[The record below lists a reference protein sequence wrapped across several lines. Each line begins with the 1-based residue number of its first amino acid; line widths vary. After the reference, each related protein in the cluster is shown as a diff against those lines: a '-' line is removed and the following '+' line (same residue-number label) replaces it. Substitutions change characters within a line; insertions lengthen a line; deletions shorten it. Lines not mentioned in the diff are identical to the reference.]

1 MNTAVWEMVEAGG
14 RTALSFGLPRIFGQI
29 YMLLYLSDKPLSLD
43 ELTEQLGVSKASV
56 SIAGRKLESWSAV
69 KKVWVRG
76 DRRDYYE
83 AETDF
88 RTILNNG
95 LLTSLSKKLDS
106 ARIQIDRSLQML
118 EQSADNAERKGFLR
132 ERLNLAE
139 KRRKRIA
146 SVLDN
151 PLLRGML

>member
-14 RTALSFGLPRIFGQI
+14 RTALSFGLPRLFGQI

-83 AETDF
+83 AELDF
-88 RTILNNG
+88 RKVLNNG
-95 LLTSLSKKLDS
+95 LLASFSKKLES
-106 ARIQIDRSLQML
+106 ARVQIERSFELL
-118 EQSADNAERKGFLR
+118 EQATYDPVRKEFLR
-132 ERLNLAE
+132 ERLQLAE

-151 PLLRGML
+151 PMLRGML

>member
-1 MNTAVWEMVEAGG
+1 MNPAVWEMVEAGG
-14 RTALSFGLPRIFGQI
+14 RTAESFGLSRLFGQI
-29 YMLLYLSDKPLSLD
+29 YMLLYLNAAPLSLD
-43 ELTEQLGVSKASV
+43 QLAEHLAVSKASV
-56 SIAGRKLESWSAV
+56 SIASRQLLKWAAV

-76 DRRDYYE
+76 DRKDYYE

-88 RTILNNG
+88 RTILNGG
-95 LLTSLSKKLDS
+95 LLNSLSKKLDS
-106 ARIQIDRSLQML
+106 ARIQIERSLALVEKASDDPDRQ
-118 EQSADNAERKGFLR
+118 KFLR
-132 ERLNLAE
+132 DRLELAE

>member
-14 RTALSFGLPRIFGQI
+14 RTALSFGLPRLFGQI
-29 YMLLYLSDKPLSLD
+29 YMLLYLSAKPLSLD

-69 KKVWVRG
+69 KKVWIRG

-95 LLTSLSKKLDS
+95 LLASFTKKLDS

-118 EQSADNAERKGFLR
+118 EQSVDDDERKSFLR

-139 KRRKRIA
+139 RRRKRIA

>member
-14 RTALSFGLPRIFGQI
+14 RTALSFGVPRLFGQL
-29 YMLLYLSDKPLSLD
+29 YMLLYLSAKPLSLD

-95 LLTSLSKKLDS
+95 LVASFSKKLDS

-118 EQSADNAERKGFLR
+118 EQSADDDERKSFLR

-139 KRRKRIA
+139 RRRKRIA